1 MPVYRLIMLS
11 APLILRPIDPARPAG
26 PQIFDV
32 LRGAIL
38 RMDFVPGQV
47 LSEADLGTVL
57 GASRTPVREAL
68 MRLRELGLVETR
80 PSRGTYV
87 TPLDAAR
94 IREAQFLR
102 EALEVANVLRLT
114 QADLPDTVDANLQ
127 AQADAIACADDMT
140 FQALDDAFHRLLAE
154 ATGLNRPAV
163 VLMQEKAQLDRLRVL
178 SLRDGRRLSVLLD
191 EHRAITQAIRSGDAR
206 TAEAT
211 MRAHLRSVLDVLDD
225 LAARHSDY
233 FTRGR
238 RR

>member
-1 MPVYRLIMLS
+1 MLS
-11 APLILRPIDPARPAG
+11 DPLTLSAIDPARPAG
-26 PQIFDV
+26 PQIFDA

-38 RMDFVPGQV
+38 RMDVVPGQV
-47 LSEADLGTVL
+47 LSEADLGGLL

-87 TPLDAAR
+87 TPMNAAR

-114 QADLPDTVDANLQ
+114 QADLPDTIDANLR
-127 AQADAIACADDMT
+127 AQSDAVARADDGS
-140 FQALDDAFHRLLAE
+140 FQTLDDAFHRLLAE
-154 ATGLNRPAV
+154 ATGFVRPAV

-178 SLRDGRRLSVLLD
+178 SLRDSRRLGELLG
-191 EHRAITQAIRSGDAR
+191 EHRAIAQAIRDRNAAA
-206 TAEAT
+206 AEAAI
-211 MRAHLRSVLDVLDD
+211 RAHLRSVLDVLDD

-233 FTRGR
+233 FTKGAR
-238 RR
+238 R